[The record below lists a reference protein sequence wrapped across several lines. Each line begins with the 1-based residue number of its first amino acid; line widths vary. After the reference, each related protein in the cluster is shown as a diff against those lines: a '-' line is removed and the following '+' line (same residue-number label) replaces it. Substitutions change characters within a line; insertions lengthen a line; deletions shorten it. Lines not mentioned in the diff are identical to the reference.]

1 MDLFPL
7 TRAEL
12 QGLPS
17 IYPTLFDVCHFIL
30 AAIAVR
36 KEFGVP
42 FTRTHPFAAWLAHLS
57 ASFAGSLVCNPLLG
71 KPVLAAL
78 SSEQKLLQATLVW
91 LVVCYSPG
99 DLVHSLVKTKAL
111 YIPVC
116 VVKEIYRAKKVVGGI
131 ADASK
136 VFPDHE
142 LAMVVIGTIKGNG
155 SGVIKPVTRL
165 LGGVW
170 KPASSEILEMSVT
183 TKECAVAALL
193 LVLDQGG
200 YLPSVVSGTPLY
212 VAIIAVFLLTKI
224 SSALGQAIDPFAIIE
239 SAFSSL
245 ILAGQDSMK
254 EAVKK
259 VPVEEEEVLEEEE
272 AEEEEAVEE
281 VEETEKDEEDKK
293 NE

>member
-1 MDLFPL
+1 MDFFPL

-71 KPVLAAL
+71 KPVLSAL

-99 DLVHSLVKTKAL
+99 DLVHSLVKNKAL

-183 TKECAVAALL
+183 TKECAVAAVL

-200 YLPSVVSGTPLY
+200 HLPSVVSGTPLY
-212 VAIIAVFLLTKI
+212 ISIISVFLLTKI
-224 SSALGQAIDPFAIIE
+224 SSALGQAVDPFALIE
-239 SAFSSL
+239 SAISSV
-245 ILAGQDSMK
+245 ILAGQHSMDEVVK
-254 EAVKK
+254 E
-259 VPVEEEEVLEEEE
+259 VPEE
-272 AEEEEAVEE
+272 EEEEAVED
-281 VEETEKDEEDKK
+281 DEEDEKGEEEKK

>member
-1 MDLFPL
+1 MS
-7 TRAEL
+7 RAEL

-71 KPVLAAL
+71 KPVLSAL

-99 DLVHSLVKTKAL
+99 DLVHSLVKNKAL

-131 ADASK
+131 AEASK

-183 TKECAVAALL
+183 TKECAVAAVL

-200 YLPSVVSGTPLY
+200 HLPSVVSGTPLY
-212 VAIIAVFLLTKI
+212 ISIISVFLLTKI
-224 SSALGQAIDPFAIIE
+224 SSVLGQAVDPFALIE
-239 SAFSSL
+239 SAISSV
-245 ILAGQDSMK
+245 ILAGQHSMDEVVK
-254 EAVKK
+254 E
-259 VPVEEEEVLEEEE
+259 VPEE
-272 AEEEEAVEE
+272 EEEEAVEDDDE
-281 VEETEKDEEDKK
+281 DEKGEEEKK

>member
-1 MDLFPL
+1 MDFIPL
-7 TRAEL
+7 SRAEL

-17 IYPTLFDVCHFIL
+17 AYPTLFDVCHFIL

-42 FTRTHPFAAWLAHLS
+42 FTRTHPLAAWLAHLS

-71 KPVLAAL
+71 KPVFAAL

-99 DLVHSLVKTKAL
+99 DLAHSLVKNKAL

-170 KPASSEILEMSVT
+170 KPASNEILEMSVT
-183 TKECAVAALL
+183 TKECAVAAILL
-193 LVLDQGG
+193 ILDQGG
-200 YLPSVVSGTPLY
+200 YIPSVLSGTPLY
-212 VAIIAVFLLTKI
+212 MTIIAVFLLTKI

-239 SAFSSL
+239 SSISSL
-245 ILAGQDSMK
+245 ILVGQDSMEDVMK
-254 EAVKK
+254 ET
-259 VPVEEEEVLEEEE
+259 PSVEEEEE
-272 AEEEEAVEE
+272 AIEGEAVEE
-281 VEETEKDEEDKK
+281 EEETEKDEDEKK

>member
-1 MDLFPL
+1 LS
-7 TRAEL
+7 RAEL

-71 KPVLAAL
+71 KPVLSAL

-99 DLVHSLVKTKAL
+99 DLVHSLVKNKAL

-183 TKECAVAALL
+183 TKECAVAAVL

-200 YLPSVVSGTPLY
+200 HLPSVVSGTPLY
-212 VAIIAVFLLTKI
+212 ISIISVFLLTKI
-224 SSALGQAIDPFAIIE
+224 SSALGQAVDPFALIE
-239 SAFSSL
+239 SAISSV
-245 ILAGQDSMK
+245 ILAGQHSMDEVVK
-254 EAVKK
+254 E
-259 VPVEEEEVLEEEE
+259 VPEE
-272 AEEEEAVEE
+272 EEEEAVED
-281 VEETEKDEEDKK
+281 DEEDEKGEEEKK